1 MKRATAVAAVAAVSL
16 LGITGTA
23 GAAGSPVT
31 HVRSNMAFADASWY
45 RESGDHF
52 WASSVTAG
60 RSLSRSG
67 SELHVWKAEGT
78 MGGSTTSINADVTR
92 GFTFTIDARHLS
104 SASLSATG
112 LPATR
117 CTYDENGELV
127 GQCTDTTLDVNI
139 TWSGQG
145 AISKGSYT
153 EHVTIGG
160 SVTKVHGS
168 WTSRDARATGSLNG
182 ALRPADFES
191 ADLRTEKQV
200 KMGR

>member
-1 MKRATAVAAVAAVSL
+1 MAVAAVAAVSL

-31 HVRSNMAFADASWY
+31 HVRSNMAFADASGY
-45 RESGDHF
+45 RESGDHS
-52 WASSVTAG
+52 WASSVTAS

-67 SELHVWKAEGT
+67 SELHLWKAEGT

-127 GQCTDTTLDVNI
+127 GQCTDTTVDVNI

>member
-1 MKRATAVAAVAAVSL
+1 MKRAMAVAAVAAVSL

-23 GAAGSPVT
+23 GAVGSPVT

-67 SELHVWKAEGT
+67 SELHLWKAEGT
-78 MGGSTTSINADVTR
+78 MGGSTTSINADVTS

-104 SASLSATG
+104 SASLSATN

-127 GQCTDTTLDVNI
+127 GQCTDTAVDVSI

-145 AISKGSYT
+145 AISKGSYS
-153 EHVTIGG
+153 EHVRTGG
-160 SVTKVHGS
+160 SSMKVHVL

-182 ALRPADFES
+182 DLRPADFES